1 MSGPEN
7 DHNPKTE
14 SQPARQKS
22 FLVELKTRRVYQ
34 TAGAYAVIA
43 WGATEILDGV
53 IPRFGWPDW
62 LATLVVILFVTGFP
76 VAMFLAWVFDLTPG
90 GIRRT
95 EPWTAMGWLSIIA
108 AVVFLVAGSGGLFWL
123 IKTNG
128 VARLEQVGI
137 TVLPCRY
144 RGEQEY
150 AYRAEGVA
158 GVINDR
164 LAHLQ
169 QLHVPAFSSVVK
181 LSAQNMSTSELGLQV
196 GVAWLVECRVNQQD
210 DRWQLDT
217 SLINVQTDESEL
229 VISLDVEMAEMVS
242 TLESVTLALLGRLGL
257 SNTQP
262 EAQQRAGHFTQH
274 VRSFDAYL
282 KGEQAMRRRTAEDYL
297 LARDYFH
304 AAQQVPGFELAKVRE
319 ADAFMKILD
328 VADQDTDRKTEAG
341 LRAIGLMLDTVEAK
355 NPKLAELYVARM
367 RLEILSAGL
376 GRRGPPDQGQLGLWF
391 DQAIELKPSYAEP
404 YRLLAQ
410 ALLDA
415 GEKDRAETLRAKA
428 NRLDPA
434 H

>member
-7 DHNPKTE
+7 DHKPKPE

-34 TAGAYAVIA
+34 SAGAYAVIA
-43 WGATEILDGV
+43 WSATEILDGV

-123 IKTNG
+123 INPSG

-144 RGEQEY
+144 RGEPEY
-150 AYRAEGVA
+150 AFRAEGIA
-158 GVINDR
+158 AVINDR

-169 QLHVPAFSSVVK
+169 QLHVPAFSSVLK
-181 LSAQNMSTSELGLQV
+181 LSAQNMSTSELGIQM
-196 GVAWLVECRVNQQD
+196 GVAWLVECRVNQDQ

-217 SLINVQTDESEL
+217 SLINAETDESEL
-229 VISLDVEMAEMVS
+229 VLSLDVETAEMVG

-257 SNTQP
+257 SNTEP
-262 EAQQRAGHFTQH
+262 EAQQRAGHFTPH
-274 VRSFDAYL
+274 IRSFDAYL
-282 KGEQAMRRRTAEDYL
+282 KGEQAMRKRTAEDYL
-297 LARDYFH
+297 LAREYFH

-319 ADAFMKILD
+319 ADAFMEILGI
-328 VADQDTDRKTEAG
+328 ADQGADRKTQAG
-341 LRAIGLMLDTVEAK
+341 LRAIGLMLDAVETK
-355 NPKLAELYVARM
+355 NPLLAELYVARM
-367 RLEILSAGL
+367 RLEILSARL
-376 GRRGPPDQGQLGLWF
+376 GVGEALDEGHVEQWF
-391 DQAIELKPSYAEP
+391 DRAIKLKPNYAEP

-410 ALLDA
+410 VLFSA
-415 GEKDRAETLRAKA
+415 GEKTRAENLLMQA
-428 NRLDPA
+428 NSLDPA

>member
-1 MSGPEN
+1 MSGPDKN
-7 DHNPKTE
+7 QHSE
-14 SQPARQKS
+14 SESKPALQRS

-34 TAGAYAVIA
+34 TAGAYAIIA
-43 WGATEILDGV
+43 WGVTEILDGV
-53 IPRFGWPDW
+53 IARLAWPDW
-62 LATLVVILFVTGFP
+62 LATLVVILFVVGFP

-95 EPWTAMGWLSIIA
+95 EPWTAMGWLSVFA
-108 AVVFLVAGSGGLFWL
+108 AVLFLVAGSGGLFWL
-123 IKTNG
+123 INPSG

-144 RGEQEY
+144 RGEQAY

-164 LAHLQ
+164 LAHLK
-169 QLHVPAFSSVVK
+169 QLHVPAFSSVLK
-181 LSAQNMSTSELGLQV
+181 LSAQNMSTSELGLQL
-196 GVAWLVECRVNQQD
+196 GVAWLVECRVNQD
-210 DRWQLDT
+210 RDRWQLDT
-217 SLINVQTDESEL
+217 SLINIQTDESEL
-229 VISLDVEMAEMVS
+229 VISLDVETAEMVS
-242 TLESVTLALLGRLGL
+242 TLESVTLALLGRLGF
-257 SNTQP
+257 SNTEP

-282 KGEQAMRRRTAEDYL
+282 KGEQAMRRRTAEDYQ

-304 AAQQVPGFELAKVRE
+304 SAQQVPGFELAKVRE

-328 VADQDTDRKTEAG
+328 VADQGSDRKTEAG

-367 RLEILSAGL
+367 RLEILSASL
-376 GRRGPPDQGQLGLWF
+376 GRRGPPDQGQVGLWF
-391 DQAIELKPSYAEP
+391 DRAIELKPSYAEA

-410 ALLDA
+410 ALRDA
-415 GEKDRAETLRAKA
+415 GQKDRAESLQAKA